1 MVKSERTEL
10 YQTHAQYL
18 LESGAAFR
26 CFCSSKPPTV
36 VEAEPSRIGVNVGG
50 CQSDCASL
58 SHDHSDERA
67 TNGERYA
74 VRFRKPAKAPI
85 WTDLVY
91 GKVSLDKSSKKSLP
105 STASVDGVI
114 LLKGDGTPTY
124 HLANV
129 VDDHHMQITHVIRGT
144 EWMASTPLH
153 VALYGAFGWTPP
165 AFAHVGLLTD
175 KDQNKLSK
183 RNFDTDIGAL
193 KEKHGI
199 LSESLVNFLAL
210 LGWRNP
216 GHDDVMELENLIKA
230 FDLKFTRGNT
240 IVSFEK
246 LWYLQKNH
254 AKIIIERAF
263 QSQNY
268 DSSFED
274 LVDFVAQAAGAQ
286 YSAEEYRPILG
297 ARDMRSHVMSVLLV
311 DDKNYDSP
319 GEYVKRNKYFFSAD
333 FPRIES
339 VNDQDGGIPS
349 TELQEA
355 VLEMFSLDSI
365 KSMQAPPCL
374 NESNYRLLKA
384 ELSTTATA
392 YSEAIEETCRRRVPD
407 GSGERLKDWRKAV
420 HRYLREKLT
429 FGMPGPGSSHVMA
442 VLGYDECYRRIR
454 T

>member
-1 MVKSERTEL
+1 M
-10 YQTHAQYL
+10 
-18 LESGAAFR
+18 
-26 CFCSSKPPTV
+26 
-36 VEAEPSRIGVNVGG
+36 VEADPSRIGVNVGG
-50 CQSDCASL
+50 CQSDCASV
-58 SHDHSDERA
+58 SHDHSSERV
-67 TNGERYA
+67 NQGERYA
-74 VRFRKPAKAPI
+74 VRFRKPAKTPS

-105 STASVDGVI
+105 QTASVDGVI

-153 VALYGAFGWTPP
+153 VALYSAFDWTPP

-183 RNFDTDIGAL
+183 RNFDTDISAL
-193 KEKHGI
+193 KQKHGI

-216 GHDDVMELENLIKA
+216 GHDDVMELESLIKA

-254 AKIIIERAF
+254 AKIIIDRAMK
-263 QSQNY
+263 SQEN
-268 DSSFED
+268 DPSFEG
-274 LVDFVAQAAGAQ
+274 LVSLVAEAADSQYQPAHYQA
-286 YSAEEYRPILG
+286 ILG
-297 ARDMRSHVMSVLLV
+297 QRDMRSHVMGVLSV
-311 DDKNYDSP
+311 DDKNYDNP
-319 GEYVKRNKYFFSAD
+319 EAYLKRNEYFFTSD
-333 FPRIES
+333 LPES
-339 VNDQDGGIPS
+339 SSNTTDGVS
-349 TELQEA
+349 RDELQAA
-355 VLEMFSLDSI
+355 VTEMMSFDSLQAIKPPQSI
-365 KSMQAPPCL
+365 EQFNYQSLKSDL
-374 NESNYRLLKA
+374 
-384 ELSTTATA
+384 TTAATA
-392 YSEAIEETCRRRVPD
+392 YAEAIEEICRKRAPHSSED
-407 GSGERLKDWRKAV
+407 LKEWRKGI
-420 HRYLREKLT
+420 HRHLREKLT

-442 VLGYDECYRRIR
+442 VLGYEESCRRIR